1 MPKKPRPQR
10 DRPLSLEEKL
20 GRIWAFIFLGI
31 VLVLLVTL
39 VGKPFL
45 FPR

>member
-1 MPKKPRPQR
+1 MIKKPRPKR

-20 GRIWAFIFLGI
+20 GHIWAALFLFI

-39 VGKPFL
+39 VGKPLL
-45 FPR
+45 FPG